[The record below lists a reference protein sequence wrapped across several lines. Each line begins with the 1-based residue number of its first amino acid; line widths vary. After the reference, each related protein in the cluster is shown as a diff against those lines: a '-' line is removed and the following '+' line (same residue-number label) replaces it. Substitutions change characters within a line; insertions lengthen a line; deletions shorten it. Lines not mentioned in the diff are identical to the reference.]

1 MGNIYAIGDI
11 HGCLDKLK
19 ALLSKIDA
27 DPARDELVFL
37 GDYIDRGPSS
47 YEVVDYLIQLKK
59 RMPNTVF
66 LKGNHEEMFT
76 QYLSGI
82 DRHLFVMN
90 GGQATL
96 ESYMKN
102 KAHADGSLIPSDHLR
117 FFSSLRL
124 YYQTDDYIFVH
135 AGMREDV
142 PLELQRS
149 EDLLWIRDTFISSDY
164 DFGKP
169 VIFGHTPFNNPL
181 VQPNKIGVDTG
192 AVYGNRL
199 TCIKLPEAVFL
210 HV

>member
-1 MGNIYAIGDI
+1 MVNIYAIGDI
-11 HGCLDKLK
+11 HGCLDKLRT
-19 ALLSKIDA
+19 LLTKIDA

-47 YEVVDYLIQLKK
+47 CEVVDYLIHLKQQ
-59 RMPNTVF
+59 MPGTVF
-66 LKGNHEEMFT
+66 LKGNHEEMFA

-82 DRHLFVMN
+82 ERHLFVMN

-96 ESYMKN
+96 DSYMKN
-102 KAHADGSLIPSDHLR
+102 KARADGGLIPSDHLR

-135 AGMREDV
+135 AGLRERV
-142 PLELQRS
+142 PLEFQS
-149 EDLLWIRDTFISSDY
+149 PEDLLWIRDAFVSSDY
-164 DFGKP
+164 DFGKR
-169 VIFGHTPFNNPL
+169 VIFGHTPFNSPL

-199 TCIKLPEAVFL
+199 TCVKLPETVFF

>member
-1 MGNIYAIGDI
+1 MGSIYAIGDI
-11 HGCLDKLK
+11 HGCLDKLET
-19 ALLSKIDA
+19 LMSTIDV
-27 DPARDELVFL
+27 DVQRDQLVFL

-47 YEVVDYLIQLKK
+47 YEVVDYLMQIIR
-59 RMPNTVF
+59 RMPATVF

-76 QYLSGI
+76 HYLSGM
-82 DRHLFVMN
+82 DRQLFVMN

-102 KAHADGSLIPSDHLR
+102 RTEADGSLIPSEHLR

-135 AGMREDV
+135 AGLRDNI
-142 PLELQRS
+142 PLESQKT
-149 EDLLWIRDTFISSDY
+149 EDLLWIRDAFIASEY
-164 DFGKP
+164 DFGKR
-169 VIFGHTPFNNPL
+169 VIFGHTPFNTPL

-192 AVYGNRL
+192 AVYGNQL
-199 TCIKLPEAVFL
+199 TCVKLPETEFF